1 MTLGKRQVLVNLGEA
16 GNGVNEARM
25 KREKKKKKKKKK
37 ARESGSEACGREV

>member
-25 KREKKKKKKKKK
+25 KREKKKKKKKK

>member
-25 KREKKKKKKKKK
+25 KREKKKKKKK

>member
-25 KREKKKKKKKKK
+25 KREKKKEEKEK
-37 ARESGSEACGREV
+37 S